1 MSSLG
6 PYVSGNANK
15 ISPYKGS
22 QRSEITLSCNL
33 LLFGLTILPQL
44 ILLILVIGVLIVV
57 VDVWI
62 IVILVVIVVVI
73 VIVRV
78 LIAD

>member
-1 MSSLG
+1 MQVKLSL
-6 PYVSGNANK
+6 
-15 ISPYKGS
+15 YKGP

-33 LLFGLTILPQL
+33 LLFSLTILPQL
-44 ILLILVIGVLIVV
+44 ILLILVIWLLVIVV
-57 VDVWI
+57 VHVWI

>member
-1 MSSLG
+1 MQ
-6 PYVSGNANK
+6 SGNANK
-15 ISPYKGS
+15 INSTKGS
-22 QRSEITLSCNL
+22 QRSQITLSCNL
-33 LLFGLTILPQL
+33 LLFSLTILPQF
-44 ILLILVIGVLIVV
+44 ILLILVIWLLVIVV

>member
-1 MSSLG
+1 M
-6 PYVSGNANK
+6 YIHVTGNANK
-15 ISPYKGS
+15 ITPYKGS

-33 LLFGLTILPQL
+33 LLFSLPILPQL
-44 ILLILVIGVLIVV
+44 ILLILVIWVLVIVV